1 MFVCRK
7 SSLTKTQLY
16 SDCSVCYERWSLHHY
31 RFYGDETERS
41 KWQNPET
48 VLNEV
53 GLRKGSTFIDM
64 GCGSGFFS
72 VPAARV
78 VGAGGRVYALDI
90 DRHAI
95 SLLKKRAVAENL
107 KNIEAKVGIAEDF
120 VFCEGCADVVFFAIV
135 LHDFKDPAKVLS
147 NARKMLKAAGRVVDL
162 DWKKEPMD
170 IGPPLQIRFDEK
182 QARALMEQAGFKIDS
197 ARNSGPFQYIVV
209 ATR

>member
-1 MFVCRK
+1 MHR
-7 SSLTKTQLY
+7 
-16 SDCSVCYERWSLHHY
+16 H

-41 KWQNPET
+41 KWQKPET

-53 GLRKGSTFIDM
+53 GLRKGSTFIDI

-72 VPAARV
+72 VPAARI
-78 VGAGGRVYALDI
+78 VGAGGKVYALDL

-107 KNIEAKVGIAEDF
+107 KNLEAKVGFAEDC
-120 VFCEGCADVVFFAIV
+120 VFCEECADMVFFAIV

-147 NARKMLKAAGRVVDL
+147 NARKMLKMTGRVVDL

-197 ARNSGPFQYIVV
+197 VRDSSPLQYIVV
-209 ATR
+209 VTR